1 MVEKFNLTWS
11 NYQAMISRS
20 FSKLRNETDLSDVTL
35 ICDDQEYIAA
45 HRVVLSTCSE
55 FFKRVFHHNVQRDLA
70 LYLSDMKSK
79 EVNQILDY
87 IYFGEINILQ
97 DDLER
102 FIEIAQ
108 KLKLEGLG
116 DRGASKQKEE
126 VMLNNTIESQY
137 QNMIDESGLMTNPN
151 SEFSESSPSENKNVV
166 LGKRA
171 NDEIGEISYPVV
183 QTQEKKYGPT
193 YRPPA
198 FESEVDVEKLDQK
211 IKEFTSYG
219 RKKCSCKLCGKELF
233 GRNRN
238 QNMADHIETH
248 IEGLSF
254 KCQCGKMYRTR
265 NLLRSHKLKYCNRQ
279 PMLAYA

>member
-1 MVEKFNLTWS
+1 
-11 NYQAMISRS
+11 MITRS
-20 FSKLRNETDLSDVTL
+20 FCKLRNDTDLSDVTL
-35 ICDDQEYIAA
+35 ICDDQEQIAA
-45 HRVVLSTCSE
+45 HRVVLSACSE
-55 FFKRVFHHNVQRDLA
+55 FFKSVFHKNVQRDLV

-116 DRGASKQKEE
+116 DRDASKQKEE
-126 VMLNNTIESQY
+126 VKNTIESQY
-137 QNMIDESGLMTNPN
+137 QNMVDESGLMTNLN
-151 SEFSESSPSENKNVV
+151 TEFSESSPSENKNVV
-166 LGKRA
+166 LGKLP
-171 NDEIGEISYPVV
+171 NENVETSYPVA
-183 QTQEKKYGPT
+183 QTQERKYSPT

-219 RKKCSCKLCGKELF
+219 SKKCSCKLCGKELF

-238 QNMADHIETH
+238 QNMADHIENH

-265 NLLRSHKLKYCNRQ
+265 NLLRSHKLKYCNKQ